1 MENFLKTIRNAV
13 KHWYIPLLIG
23 ILLIL
28 LGIYVLSTPVAS
40 YVTLSIMFSYSFLF
54 AGIMEIIFS
63 LSNKRELDGWGW
75 YLAGGILNT
84 LFGVLLLNN
93 PAISMTTLPFI
104 IGFFAMFRSIQY
116 VSFALD
122 LKSYGV
128 RSWGWT
134 LFFGIL
140 GILFS
145 FMLLWNPVFA
155 GLTIVIWTGMA
166 IITAGFASCV
176 LSTQLKNLKNLASR
190 TPEDWKRRYDELK
203 EEYHRYKSGQQ

>member
-116 VSFALD
+116 VSYALD
-122 LKSYGV
+122 LKNYGV

-176 LSTQLKNLKNLASR
+176 LSMQLKNLKNLASR

-203 EEYHRYKSGQQ
+203 EEYYRYKSGQQ